1 MLDVNDNAPVF
12 SQLSY
17 GFQVLENSAV
27 LRQVDAERMEVGDV
41 QVTAVDVDAGDNM
54 EVAYSIASG
63 NTNNTLI
70 IGTAAL

>member
-12 SQLSY
+12 SYS
-17 GFQVLENSAV
+17 FQVLENSAV

-41 QVTAVDVDAGDNM
+41 QVMAVDVDAGDNM

>member
-27 LRQVDAERMEVGDV
+27 LRQVEEEEEEEEGWVECIFILCLQINAAGPDCENCPDILK
-41 QVTAVDVDAGDNM
+41 VDW
-54 EVAYSIASG
+54 EAY
-63 NTNNTLI
+63 
-70 IGTAAL
+70 